1 MGRGYTLAEKIIGRA
16 AAHPVRPGDLAVVDV
31 GMAMS
36 VDSIAPSVI
45 KVMREEFRVDKV
57 ADPDRVALFVDHVAP
72 ACNVSTAEGQAVVR
86 RFAEEQGI
94 RHFYDVG
101 TGVCHQLMI
110 DRGLVRAGEVVLGS
124 DSHSTAYGAV
134 GAFGTGMGATDIA
147 LAFATGKTWLRVP
160 ETMKVDLVG
169 ELAEGVMAKDAILHL
184 IGRLGIDGATY
195 RAVEF
200 HGAADLTQASRIT
213 LCSMTTELGAKA
225 GMIAFPR
232 DKLAE
237 FGLPEWLF
245 ADQDAEYVQTEAVDL
260 AALAPQVSSPDD
272 VDNVGPV
279 SDVLGIRIDQVFLG
293 TCTNGRLEDIHA
305 AARILKGKRV
315 APHVRM
321 IIIPASDGI
330 LKQSVADGSLMS
342 LLEAGATVS
351 TPGCGPCIGR
361 HQGVLAAG
369 EACFSTA
376 NRNFR
381 GRMGSPEADIYLGSP
396 LTAAA
401 TALEGKIADPRNY
414 L

>member
-1 MGRGYTLAEKIIGRA
+1 MNRGFTLAEKTIGRA
-16 AAHPVRPGDLAVVDV
+16 AGQEVRAGDLTVVNV

-45 KVMREEFRVDKV
+45 KAMREDFRVPRV
-57 ADPDRVALFVDHVAP
+57 ADPERVALFVDHVAP
-72 ACNVSTAEGQAVVR
+72 ACNLSTAEGQAEVR
-86 RFAEEQGI
+86 RFVAEQGI

-110 DRGLVRAGEVVLGS
+110 EKGLARPGEVVVGS
-124 DSHSTAYGAV
+124 DSHSTAYGAI

-147 LAFATGKTWLRVP
+147 LAFATGKTWLKVP
-160 ETMKVDLVG
+160 ESMRVNLVG
-169 ELAEGVMAKDAILHL
+169 SLPDGVMSKDAILHL

-200 HGAADLTQASRIT
+200 HGAHDLTLASRIT

-225 GMIAFPR
+225 GMVVFPR
-232 DKLAE
+232 EALADL
-237 FGLPEWLF
+237 GLPEWLYP
-245 ADQDAEYVQTEAVDL
+245 DPDAQYVQTEEVNL
-260 AALAPQVSSPDD
+260 SALAPQVSSPDD
-272 VDNVGPV
+272 VDNV
-279 SDVLGIRIDQVFLG
+279 SDVTEVLGIHIDQVLIG

-321 IIIPASDGI
+321 IVIPASDQT
-330 LKQSVADGSLMS
+330 LRDAVADGSLAV
-342 LLEAGATVS
+342 LLDAGATIS

-381 GRMGSPEADIYLGSP
+381 GRMGSPQADIYLGSP

>member
-1 MGRGYTLAEKIIGRA
+1 MSRGSTLAEKIIGRA
-16 AAHPVRPGDLAVVDV
+16 AGHAVQAGDLAVVNV

-45 KVMREEFRVDKV
+45 KVMREEFKVSKV
-57 ADPDRVALFVDHVAP
+57 ADPERVALFVDHVAP
-72 ACNVSTAEGQAVVR
+72 ACNVSTAEGQVQVR
-86 RFAEEQGI
+86 RFAAEQGI
-94 RHFYDVG
+94 RHLYDVG

-110 DRGLVRAGEVVLGS
+110 DRGLARPGEVVLGS
-124 DSHSTAYGAV
+124 DSHSTAYGAI
-134 GAFGTGMGATDIA
+134 GAFGSGMGATDIA

-160 ETMKVDLVG
+160 ETMRVDVSGRLP
-169 ELAEGVMAKDAILHL
+169 EGVMTKDAILHL

-200 HGAADLTQASRIT
+200 HGAEDFTVASRIT

-225 GMIAFPR
+225 GMVAFPQER
-232 DKLAE
+232 LEE
-237 FGLPEWLF
+237 FDLPDWLY
-245 ADQDAEYVQTEAVDL
+245 ADANAEYVQTEGIDL
-260 AALAPQVSSPDD
+260 ASLSPQVSSPDD
-272 VDNVGPV
+272 VDNVSPV
-279 SDVLGIRIDQVFLG
+279 ADVLGIHIDQVLLG

-305 AARILKGKRV
+305 AARILKGRRV

-321 IIIPASDGI
+321 IIIPASDDI
-330 LKQSVADGSLMS
+330 LKQSVADGSLIS
-342 LLEAGATVS
+342 LLEAGATIS